1 MISTDLYVEESLP
14 VDSIRPSRIS
24 VRAHEIS
31 LARDNA
37 VRELAT
43 SVNQH
48 GLFHPIIVRPV
59 DRGFEIVAGNRRF
72 EACRFLRWKYV
83 PVKVRELSEKDAFE
97 IQLTENIQR
106 MTLSAIDEARAF
118 KKYTTEFGWGGESE
132 LARRIS
138 RSEQYVSNRIQLL
151 RLPKEIIDEIAQNR
165 LKVSHAVELVNLD
178 EHEQKII
185 NDAIIGEKLT
195 VRDVREIRKQ
205 ASPKRR
211 QKVKSELAELESSQS
226 FYAHTMTERPTKAT
240 TSTNDTIKQRI
251 KLLQKAQVCLRVS
264 LYRLDTLIHES
275 DEKLSREEH
284 SEVNDLL
291 MQFRLKVHSMMDDSI
306 KAIAKLN
313 KKLL

>member
-1 MISTDLYVEESLP
+1 SF
-14 VDSIRPSRIS
+14 
-24 VRAHEIS
+24 
-31 LARDNA
+31 ARDNA

-43 SVNQH
+43 SINQH

-165 LKVSHAVELVNLD
+165 LKVSHAAELVNLD

-284 SEVNDLL
+284 SEVNELL

>member
-1 MISTDLYVEESLP
+1 LTSTDIYVEESIP
-14 VDSIRPSRIS
+14 VESIRPSRIS
-24 VRAHEIS
+24 VREHEIS
-31 LARDNA
+31 FARNNA
-37 VRELAT
+37 IKELAT
-43 SVNQH
+43 SINQH
-48 GLFHPIIVRPV
+48 GLFHPIIVRPI

-72 EACRFLRWKYV
+72 EACRLLRWKHV

-97 IQLTENIQR
+97 LQLTENIQR

-118 KKYTTEFGWGGESE
+118 KKYTTEFGWGGESD

-165 LKVSHAVELVNLD
+165 LKVSHAAELVNLD
-178 EHEQKII
+178 EHQRKII

-195 VRDVREIRKQ
+195 VRDIREIRKHGNL
-205 ASPKRR
+205 KRR
-211 QKVKSELAELESSQS
+211 RNVKSKLAENESDQDY
-226 FYAHTMTERPTKAT
+226 YAHTISGDMSNV
-240 TSTNDTIKQRI
+240 TSNDSIKQRI

-275 DEKLSREEH
+275 DEKLSLDEH

>member
-37 VRELAT
+37 VKELTT
-43 SVNQH
+43 SINQH

-165 LKVSHAVELVNLD
+165 LKVSHAAELVNLD

-185 NDAIIGEKLT
+185 NDSIIGENLT

-205 ASPKRR
+205 ANLKRR
-211 QKVKSELAELESSQS
+211 QKVKSELAERESTQD
-226 FYAHTMTERPTKAT
+226 FYAHTITERPTNV

>member
-1 MISTDLYVEESLP
+1 
-14 VDSIRPSRIS
+14 
-24 VRAHEIS
+24 
-31 LARDNA
+31 
-37 VRELAT
+37 
-43 SVNQH
+43 
-48 GLFHPIIVRPV
+48 LFHPIIVRPV

-118 KKYTTEFGWGGESE
+118 KKYTTEFGWGGESD

-165 LKVSHAVELVNLD
+165 LKVSHAAELVNLD

-195 VRDVREIRKQ
+195 VRDVREIRKH
-205 ASPKRR
+205 ANLKRR
-211 QKVKSELAELESSQS
+211 QKVKSELAERESNQDY
-226 FYAHTMTERPTKAT
+226 YAHTITENLTNAT
-240 TSTNDTIKQRI
+240 RTNDTIKQRI

-284 SEVNDLL
+284 SEVNNLL

-306 KAIAKLN
+306 KAISKLN

>member
-1 MISTDLYVEESLP
+1 
-14 VDSIRPSRIS
+14 
-24 VRAHEIS
+24 
-31 LARDNA
+31 
-37 VRELAT
+37 
-43 SVNQH
+43 
-48 GLFHPIIVRPV
+48 LFHPIIVRPV

-118 KKYTTEFGWGGESE
+118 KKYTTEFGWGGESD

-165 LKVSHAVELVNLD
+165 LKVSHAAELVNLD

-195 VRDVREIRKQ
+195 VRDVREIRKH
-205 ASPKRR
+205 ANLKRR
-211 QKVKSELAELESSQS
+211 QKVKSELAERESNQDY
-226 FYAHTMTERPTKAT
+226 YAHTITENLTNAT
-240 TSTNDTIKQRI
+240 TRTNDTIKQRI

-284 SEVNDLL
+284 SEVNNLL

-306 KAIAKLN
+306 KAISKLN